1 MEMANQPKTK
11 PAASTKPMATNPGK
25 AVAFVNPTA
34 ISADVGQKAVEQI
47 VAQSLLDK
55 QIEDQT
61 AENEVAKGETV
72 KQLTMAFAKAA
83 TIDKNIHLGWVNTGT
98 KADIEK
104 LYDQL
109 RVAIGIKVVDVKEDG
124 AQDVRYADW
133 TREHFRWPGDHKDD
147 PLFKKREE
155 FRSNFM
161 AQFKKAV
168 HAADTIVSLDVKA
181 NDPGQ
186 GKPLLV
192 SGKAVK
198 ERFQQDEVVLDGR
211 REIKGADNKVTKLAK
226 IPSFKELGQISIDKS
241 KKQTGAQVPPTVS
254 APGATPK
261 EADMIEGVDALT
273 GAVDRLKGFGDAL
286 ASALERLQS
295 AIEAAIARNQGTK
308 AA

>member
-72 KQLTMAFAKAA
+72 NQLTMAFAKAA

-155 FRSNFM
+155 FR
-161 AQFKKAV
+161 
-168 HAADTIVSLDVKA
+168 
-181 NDPGQ
+181 
-186 GKPLLV
+186 
-192 SGKAVK
+192 
-198 ERFQQDEVVLDGR
+198 
-211 REIKGADNKVTKLAK
+211 
-226 IPSFKELGQISIDKS
+226 
-241 KKQTGAQVPPTVS
+241 
-254 APGATPK
+254 
-261 EADMIEGVDALT
+261 
-273 GAVDRLKGFGDAL
+273 
-286 ASALERLQS
+286 
-295 AIEAAIARNQGTK
+295 
-308 AA
+308 